1 MRIVLKC
8 LNEQHSVKRC
18 IGNFHD
24 ESWVTDIIVIDGG
37 SSDYTVQ
44 ELKQF
49 DKVKV
54 FVHPYLDWYHD
65 QEIMQANIMMS
76 YVPNGSIFFSLDF
89 DERCSPGLKAFLAD
103 VDKKDQLPEG
113 ADLVHIPRRTT
124 ECFRHEGSPFAIL
137 DEEGWPIEKMQIGQ
151 YPDYQPRLFRRT
163 HKMHWCQSP
172 HRVPLG
178 YEKIHNVPH
187 DQGIYIEHFAKD
199 DSRDRDWIEKRWLRP
214 IATRKALG
222 LPSDLYDFQI
232 KSDYAEAVDP
242 QYWKDR

>member
-1 MRIVLKC
+1 MRVIMKS

-18 IGNFHD
+18 IGDFHD
-24 ESWVTDIIVIDGG
+24 EAWVTDIIVIDGG

-89 DERCSPGLKAFLAD
+89 DERCSEGLKTFLAR
-103 VDKKDQLPEG
+103 VDAISQLPEG

-124 ECFRHEGSPFAIL
+124 ECFRHQNGVFAIL
-137 DEEGWPIEKMQIGQ
+137 GEDGWPIEKNQIGQ
-151 YPDYQPRLFRRT
+151 YPDYQPRLFRKS
-163 HKMHWCQSP
+163 HLLHWCQSP

-178 YEKIHNVPH
+178 YKQIYNVPH
-187 DQGIYIEHFAKD
+187 DQGIYIEHFPKD

-232 KSDYAEAVDP
+232 KAEYSEAVNPD
-242 QYWKDR
+242 YWRDK

>member
-1 MRIVLKC
+1 MHIAMKC

-18 IGNFHD
+18 IKDFHD
-24 ESWVTDIIVIDGG
+24 CSWVTDIVVIDGG

-49 DKVKV
+49 SKVKV

-89 DERCSPGLKAFLAD
+89 DERCTSNLKSFLEA
-103 VDKKDQLPEG
+103 VDRSNTLPNG
-113 ADLVHIPRRTT
+113 ADLVHIPRLTL
-124 ECFRHEGSPFAIL
+124 EVFRHKDSPFAIL
-137 DEEGWPIEKMQIGQ
+137 GEDGWPIEKNQTGQ
-151 YPDYQPRLFRRT
+151 YPDYQPRLFRKS
-163 HKMHWCQSP
+163 HKLHWCQSP

-178 YEKIHNVPH
+178 YEKIHNVE
-187 DQGIYIEHFAKD
+187 DIGVYIEHFAKD

-214 IATRKALG
+214 LATRKALG

-242 QYWKDR
+242 NYWKDR

>member
-1 MRIVLKC
+1 MKS

-18 IGNFHD
+18 IGDFHH

-49 DKVKV
+49 SKVKV
-54 FVHPYLDWYHD
+54 FVHPYLNWYHD

-89 DERCSPGLKAFLAD
+89 DERCTPDLKSFLET
-103 VDKKDQLPEG
+103 VDRANALPDG

-124 ECFRHEGSPFAIL
+124 ECFRHKDSPFAIL
-137 DEEGWPIEKMQIGQ
+137 DDKGWPLEKCQIGQ

-163 HKMHWCQSP
+163 HKMHWVQSP
-172 HRVPLG
+172 HRVPMG
-178 YEKIHNVPH
+178 YEKIHNVDPNI
-187 DQGIYIEHFAKD
+187 GVYIEHFGKD

-214 IATRKALG
+214 LATRKALG

-232 KSDYAEAVDP
+232 KAEYAEAVDIN
-242 QYWKDR
+242 YWKDRS